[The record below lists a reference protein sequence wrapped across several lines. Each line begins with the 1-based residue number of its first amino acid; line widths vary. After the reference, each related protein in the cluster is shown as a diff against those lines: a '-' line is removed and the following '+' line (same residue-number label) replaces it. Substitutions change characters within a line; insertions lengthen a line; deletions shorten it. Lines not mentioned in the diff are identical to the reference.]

1 MTYDTESNMDY
12 YGLKDANRSVS
23 SDFLSDVN
31 WPNNDDTLR
40 GASNGQSTPD
50 YSIKL
55 TPSAA
60 RVHGSHL
67 NRSIYSDMDGPN
79 EKPERQFPLR
89 FPSIPHTDVDVSHI
103 PAAKY
108 TFALKLLRMVNTGIS
123 ALLISVILAMEIY
136 MLLNQRGVIIIP
148 LFVCRL
154 ILVGA
159 LAVLVL
165 CDWAVLPKMFYFFP
179 MYDDNRSWKG
189 LGFSQIVVA
198 FFVLGDSTLVGMQSD
213 EGRFA
218 KVLFPCAVTF
228 GCLMVGVGITYF
240 VAGVIGG
247 ARLKVDRK
255 ERKVFA
261 TSMEA

>member
-1 MTYDTESNMDY
+1 MTYDTGSNMDY

-23 SDFLSDVN
+23 SDFLSDGN

-60 RVHGSHL
+60 R
-67 NRSIYSDMDGPN
+67 
-79 EKPERQFPLR
+79 PERQFPLR

-103 PAAKY
+103 PTTKY

-159 LAVLVL
+159 LVVLVL

-261 TSMEA
+261 TGMEA